1 MAIEGSIQ
9 LGETDRSVFHLGD
22 LWAVMF
28 RGKDAGKC
36 GPPEV
41 QHRVGNSGSSVFK
54 RLNDDC
60 ETFKQKE
67 SKAGVKKI
75 GRFNQK
81 KSRKVAE

>member
-9 LGETDRSVFHLGD
+9 LKETDHSVFHLGD
-22 LWAVMF
+22 LLAVMF
-28 RGKDAGKC
+28 RGKEGKC

-41 QHRVGNSGSSVFK
+41 QHWVGNSGSSVFK

-67 SKAGVKKI
+67 SKA
-75 GRFNQK
+75 
-81 KSRKVAE
+81 